1 MSTMIHVRLHYYY
14 LSLKMRP
21 LQSLKLD
28 PTGLRQHIL
37 LKAPNYSIPAKGCS
51 KGHISR
57 RRSCDKSRA
66 PWVSMG
72 LAARS
77 GRK

>member
-1 MSTMIHVRLHYYY
+1 MSRMIHVRLHYYY

-51 KGHISR
+51 KRTHFSTPVVRQEPGSLGFHG
-57 RRSCDKSRA
+57 
-66 PWVSMG
+66 V
-72 LAARS
+72 
-77 GRK
+77 GRTIGT